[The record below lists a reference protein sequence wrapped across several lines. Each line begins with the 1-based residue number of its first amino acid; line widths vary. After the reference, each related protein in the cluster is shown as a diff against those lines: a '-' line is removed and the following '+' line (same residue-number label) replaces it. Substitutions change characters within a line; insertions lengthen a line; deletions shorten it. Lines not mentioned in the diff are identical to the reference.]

1 MLRPFQI
8 VEERK
13 NSPEPIWYKKKRYL
27 FVGGGIITII
37 LLAVVLATLY
47 FTGVMF
53 QVSKSK
59 YIYFINYIV
68 CF

>member
-8 VEERK
+8 VEERN

-27 FVGGGIITII
+27 FVGGSIITII
-37 LLAVVLATLY
+37 LIVVVFATLY
-47 FTGVMF
+47 FTGIIF

-59 YIYFINYIV
+59 YTLSKLS
-68 CF
+68 